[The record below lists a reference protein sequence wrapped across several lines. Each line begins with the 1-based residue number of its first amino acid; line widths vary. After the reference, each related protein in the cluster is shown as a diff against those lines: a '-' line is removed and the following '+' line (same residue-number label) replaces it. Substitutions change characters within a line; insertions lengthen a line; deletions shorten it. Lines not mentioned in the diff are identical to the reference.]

1 MAYITTDSDT
11 IEINNID
18 KDQYPTEKIPTDPY

>member
-1 MAYITTDSDT
+1 MAYSITDGDM

-18 KDQYPTEKIPTDPY
+18 KDKYPTEKISTDPY

>member
-1 MAYITTDSDT
+1 MAYILSDKAE

-18 KDQYPTEKIPTDPY
+18 KDQYPSEKISTDPF

>member
-1 MAYITTDSDT
+1 MAYVPSEKNE

-18 KDQYPTEKIPTDPY
+18 KDQYPTEKLSTDPF